1 MSKTYI
7 MKRST
12 LLTAFFILGSISTF
26 AQSKWTVD
34 KAHAK
39 LGFTVTHMSLSE
51 VDGNFKKFDASITSS
66 KPDFSDGVFELSAD
80 IASVN
85 TDNEM
90 RDGHLKSDKYFDA
103 AKFPTLTFKS
113 TSISK
118 IDAKRYKLTGN
129 MSLHGITKPVS
140 LDLVLNGVGKSMST
154 QKPVAGFKVTG
165 TINRTDFGVGNAPA
179 AIISEEIQ
187 LRATGEFEQN

>member
-1 MSKTYI
+1 MSKTYT